1 MILITAVA
9 TILKTGQVDAEDSDS
24 GVSDNDH
31 SELALR
37 SNENFG
43 RRMVAKSRVKS
54 LGVRGKG
61 KEKEI
66 LEVEKNLEHAKK
78 NRPTNTNGWKG
89 KEKVETFIGSEK
101 YPPSNSEDSLLSGS
115 GSSLSPSV
123 PLTSCTS
130 SFGSPPAPLALCSHP
145 SSFSDAEPA
154 SSRAMSPSPRS
165 EPASD
170 RQEFGSPA
178 AHHRQSQKLT
188 TERTSLKR
196 PPRPNISEMSANS
209 VGDDDIDLDLP
220 ERIAPPP
227 NKRRAKAL

>member
-1 MILITAVA
+1 MQKRTARQ
-9 TILKTGQVDAEDSDS
+9 T
-24 GVSDNDH
+24 
-31 SELALR
+31 
-37 SNENFG
+37 
-43 RRMVAKSRVKS
+43 RMVGKERR
-54 LGVRGKG
+54 RGKRSWEG
-61 KEKEI
+61 
-66 LEVEKNLEHAKK
+66 
-78 NRPTNTNGWKG
+78 R
-89 KEKVETFIGSEK
+89 
-101 YPPSNSEDSLLSGS
+101 NSLP
-115 GSSLSPSV
+115 PSV
-123 PLTSCTS
+123 PLTSS
-130 SFGSPPAPLALCSHP
+130 PSPFRSPPAPLALCSHP

-220 ERIAPPP
+220 ESIAP
-227 NKRRAKAL
+227 LH